1 MIGFFNRVKTYL
13 KLSGVIP
20 ISRRYF
26 VMNGFDGAMIILGI
40 VIGAYISGTTDAFFI
55 VATGLGASL
64 AMGLSG
70 FYGAYATEEAER
82 IRVLN
87 NLEKSMLKKLDKTI
101 IAKANKFASLWVALV
116 DALSPFLIA
125 IIGLIPFFFSIS
137 GIISIKDAV
146 YSSIGLILFLL
157 FLLGVF
163 LGRISK
169 KNIIISGLKMLFVG
183 LILTL
188 ISFFFKSIS

>member
-1 MIGFFNRVKTYL
+1 MRKFFSRIRIYL
-13 KLSGVIP
+13 NLSGVIP

-40 VIGAYISGTTDAFFI
+40 VIGAYISETTNAFFI

-101 IAKANKFASLWVALV
+101 IAKANRFASLWVALV
-116 DALSPFLIA
+116 DAFSPFLIA

-137 GIISIKDAV
+137 GIISVKDAV
-146 YSSIGLILFLL
+146 YSSMGLILFLL
-157 FLLGVF
+157 FLLGAF
-163 LGRISK
+163 LGKISK
-169 KNIIISGLKMLFVG
+169 KNVIISGLKMLFVG
-183 LILTL
+183 LILTF
-188 ISFFFKSIS
+188 ISSIFRIIF

>member
-1 MIGFFNRVKTYL
+1 MRKFFSRIRIYL
-13 KLSGVIP
+13 NLSGVIP

-40 VIGAYISGTTDAFFI
+40 VIGAHISETTNAFFI

-82 IRVLN
+82 KRVLN

-101 IAKANKFASLWVALV
+101 IAKANRFASLWVALV
-116 DALSPFLIA
+116 DAFSPFLIA

-137 GIISIKDAV
+137 GIISVKDAV
-146 YSSIGLILFLL
+146 YSSMGLILFLL
-157 FLLGVF
+157 FLLGAF
-163 LGRISK
+163 LGKISK
-169 KNIIISGLKMLFVG
+169 KNVIISGLKMLFVG
-183 LILTL
+183 LILTF
-188 ISFFFKSIS
+188 ISSIFRIIF

>member
-1 MIGFFNRVKTYL
+1 MRKFFSRIRIYL
-13 KLSGVIP
+13 NLSGVIP

-40 VIGAYISGTTDAFFI
+40 VIGAHISETTNAFFI

-82 IRVLN
+82 KRVLN

-101 IAKANKFASLWVALV
+101 IAKANRFASLWVALV
-116 DALSPFLIA
+116 DAFSPFLIA